1 MDLNA
6 IKEKIEQLAGD
17 DAAKEQL
24 KKDPIHT
31 IESTFGIDLPD
42 EQIAEVI
49 KNLKDKVGDGDYLDK
64 IKEKITNSD
73 VLDKLKGEAEEILDK
88 VEESG
93 VVDKIKEGIA
103 GLFHKE

>member
-1 MDLNA
+1 MDFNEIKAA
-6 IKEKIEQLAGD
+6 IEKLAGD

-31 IESTFGIDLPD
+31 IESTFGVDLPD
-42 EQIAEVI
+42 EQIAEVV
-49 KNLKDKVGDGDYLDK
+49 KHLKDKVGEGDYLDK
-64 IKEKITNSD
+64 IKEKITDSD
-73 VLDKLKGEAEEILDK
+73 ILDKLKDEAGDIIDK
-88 VEESG
+88 VEDSG